1 MSTSIDFIKQYGGK
15 TFDELPFCDIDNIA
29 LCEIF
34 YMPFEKVIYDRYDRE
49 PISFKEACDKLFA
62 YNGFKHV
69 APGLVLPKSISVK
82 MMAMADS
89 KRYADVKMV
98 ACQSVFNFNPAIQF
112 AAVTLI
118 LPDGTLVVV
127 YRGTDDTFVGWKEDF
142 DIYTRVVVPSHK
154 LGVQYLEKIAKTY
167 KGDIIICGH
176 SKGGNIGLYS
186 VLNCNKTTRKRIA
199 RLYNNDGPGFHDYRY
214 LNLPAYKEILPKYR
228 HFVPSNSMIGMLM
241 AHDDDY
247 QIVKSTH
254 FLGMIQHAPF
264 TWKTNGTS
272 FATKEDLF
280 LMAKIADIGL
290 RKMIFSLSDKQSEV
304 FDEVMETIVE
314 GVGQINL
321 TNFSRNIGSSVKGMV
336 SAFRGLDED
345 TRKVWRSNFEGAGK
359 IFSDAF
365 SSLREKDTSNRDAA
379 ERAAAVAAEA

>member
-1 MSTSIDFIKQYGGK
+1 MSTSIDFIKQYGCK
-15 TFDELPFCDIDNIA
+15 SFEELPFCDVDNLL

-49 PISFKEACDKLFA
+49 PISFKEACEKVFA
-62 YNGFKHV
+62 YNGYKHV
-69 APGLVLPKSISVK
+69 APGLVLPKSISAK
-82 MMAMADS
+82 MLMMADS

-118 LPDGTLVVV
+118 LPDGTLVIV

-154 LGVQYLEKIAKTY
+154 LGVEYLERIAKDY

-176 SKGGNIGLYS
+176 SKGGNIALYS
-186 VLNCNKTTRKRIA
+186 ALNCKKTTRKRIA

-214 LNLPAYKEILPKYR
+214 LNTQAYKDILPHYR

-254 FLGMIQHAPF
+254 FLGMLQHAPF
-264 TWKTNGTS
+264 TWKTNGAS
-272 FATKEDLF
+272 FATKEDLYF
-280 LMAKIADIGL
+280 MAKVTDIGL
-290 RKMIFSLSDKQSEV
+290 RKMIFSLNDRQSEV

-321 TNFSRNIGSSVKGMV
+321 TNFAKNVGSSIKGIIK
-336 SAFRGLDED
+336 AYRNLDED
-345 TRKVWRSNFEGAGK
+345 TRRVWRSNFEGAGK
-359 IFSDAF
+359 IFADAA
-365 SSLREKDTSNRDAA
+365 SSVREKDTVNRDAD

>member
-1 MSTSIDFIKQYGGK
+1 MSTSIDFVKQYGSK
-15 TFDELPFCDIDNIA
+15 TFDELAFCDVDNLL

-49 PISFKEACDKLFA
+49 PISFKDACDKLFA

-82 MMAMADS
+82 MMMMADS

-112 AAVTLI
+112 AAVTFI

-154 LGVQYLEKIAKTY
+154 LGCEYLEKIAKEY

-176 SKGGNIGLYS
+176 SKGGNIALYS
-186 VLNCNKTTRKRIA
+186 ALNCKKTTRKRIV

-214 LNLPAYKEILPKYR
+214 LNTQAYRDLLPSYR

-254 FLGMIQHAPF
+254 FLGMLQHAPF
-264 TWKTNGTS
+264 TWKTNGAN

-280 LMAKIADIGL
+280 FMAKVTDISL
-290 RKMIFSLSDKQSEV
+290 RKMIFSLSEQQSKV
-304 FDEVMETIVE
+304 FDEVMETVVE

-321 TNFSRNIGSSVKGMV
+321 TNFAKNVGSSIKGMLK
-336 SAFRGLDED
+336 AYGNLDEE
-345 TRKVWRSNFEGAGK
+345 TKKVWRSNFDGAGK
-359 IFSDAF
+359 IFADAV
-365 SSLREKDTSNRDAA
+365 SSLREKETVNRDAD
-379 ERAAAVAAEA
+379 ERAAAVAAQA